1 MDIVGYSKRPMSQQH
16 KVVNQLQNVVRDSP
30 TVKRAREAQQVIIL
44 FTGDGMA
51 LGFFGEPL
59 VSLDSAREVARA
71 VQSQHNFELRMGLH
85 TGPVY
90 RIEDINANKNIAG
103 GGINIAQRVM
113 DCGDA
118 GHILLSK
125 TYTDY
130 LLQLGE
136 WTHNL
141 RDLGECGVKH
151 GLKLHLF
158 NFYDGEVGN
167 PETPGKLLR
176 DDTAPSRFSIK
187 WKVLI
192 AAAAALLTLIGGI
205 CIWWFFFSQ
214 KAGQGVTN
222 NNSTVV
228 EEPAL
233 KRELNYFLVTQTYRG
248 DKSVGKPV
256 TLYHDIEGAI
266 YFREDDRIRF
276 HFISPQSG
284 YIYLLNEGPQPDRDG
299 RPIYHVM
306 FPSTKD
312 NDASALL
319 EANQFKVIPRE
330 EDPAIGFFGSTGA
343 EKVWIIWS
351 ATPVAQLE
359 EVKRLNNPKDGGHID
374 DTGQVDSLQRLLTDN
389 SLLKPTVGRDEP
401 NKRTKL
407 TVTGNLLIY
416 LVRLE
421 HR

>member
-1 MDIVGYSKRPMSQQH
+1 MDIVGYSTRPMSQQR
-16 KVVNQLQNVVRDSP
+16 KVINQLQNVVRDSP
-30 TVKRAREAQQVIIL
+30 TVRRARDDQRVIIL

-59 VSLDSAREVARA
+59 VSLDAAREVAGA
-71 VQSQHNFELRMGLH
+71 IQSQHNFELRMGLH

-103 GGINIAQRVM
+103 GGVNIAQRVM

-136 WTHNL
+136 WAHNL

-167 PETPGKLLR
+167 PETPRKLLR
-176 DDTAPSRFSIK
+176 NDDAPPRLSIK
-187 WKVLI
+187 WKLLI
-192 AAAAALLTLIGGI
+192 AASALLTLIGGFLI
-205 CIWWFFFSQ
+205 RQLFFTARADPGSSN
-214 KAGQGVTN
+214 A
-222 NNSTVV
+222 NSAVA
-228 EEPAL
+228 EEAAPE
-233 KRELNYFLVTQTYRG
+233 RVLNYSLVAQTYR
-248 DKSVGKPV
+248 DDKPV
-256 TLYHDIEGAI
+256 GEPIVLYHDVSGAI
-266 YFREDDRIRF
+266 YFRGDDRIRF
-276 HFISPQSG
+276 HFTSPQSG
-284 YIYLLNEGPQPDRDG
+284 YIYLLNEGPKPG
-299 RPIYHVM
+299 SNGKPIYHVM
-306 FPSTKD
+306 FPSTED
-312 NDASALL
+312 NNASALL
-319 EANQFKVIPRE
+319 EANRLKLIPRE
-330 EDPAIGFFGSTGA
+330 EDPALGFFGSTGT

-351 ATPVAQLE
+351 ADSVPQLE
-359 EVKRLNNPKDGGHID
+359 DVKRLNNPRDGGKINDAGQID
-374 DTGQVDSLQRLLTDN
+374 SIRRLLADN
-389 SLLKPTVGRDEP
+389 SLPKPAVGRDEP

-407 TVTGNLLIY
+407 SVMGNLLIY
-416 LVRLE
+416 LVKLE